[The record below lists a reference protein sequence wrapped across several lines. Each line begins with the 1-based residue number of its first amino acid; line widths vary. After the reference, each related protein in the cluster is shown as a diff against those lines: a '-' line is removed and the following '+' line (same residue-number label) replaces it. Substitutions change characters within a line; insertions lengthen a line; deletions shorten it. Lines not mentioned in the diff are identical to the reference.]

1 MVGLR
6 SATPVMDQDNELPF
20 ELPAVARK
28 KVSVGFDGGLMS
40 SDAGVLLLREVE
52 GRLGLA
58 ARLAGCIRDRRDPER
73 ISHGVDEMLRLRMF
87 AIAAGY
93 EDADDCDSLRDDPVF
108 KMAVGR
114 CPESGDA
121 LCSQPTMS
129 RLENTPKRIAIA
141 RMMLAMIEVF
151 CASYA
156 RAPAAIVLDIDD
168 TLDRVHGQQQLS
180 LFNAHYD
187 ERCFLPI
194 HIYEGTSG
202 KLVTTILRA
211 GKTPS
216 GEEVRTILKHV
227 IKRIRQRWPRVSI
240 VVRGDSH
247 YGRDEAMTWF
257 EANDVAYIF
266 GLAGNATLDYMTQ
279 PVAEELRVRRAA
291 YDAEKLRRC
300 CALRYGAKSW
310 PVQRHVVARIEATR
324 LGLDIRYIVTS
335 LAGTPD
341 HLYEKVY
348 CARGQAEN
356 YIKLHKAQLASDRT
370 SCRDPRANQVRLI
383 LHGCTGCSTR
393 CAPQH
398 QSARPCAAPSS
409 PRCARGSS
417 RSRRASSRA
426 PRASACGCRPPVPI
440 ARPSR
445 CSPVAS
451 PPRDREPR
459 GACASLNPSHHLQ
472 PQQNQ

>member
-1 MVGLR
+1 
-6 SATPVMDQDNELPF
+6 
-20 ELPAVARK
+20 
-28 KVSVGFDGGLMS
+28 MS
-40 SDAGVLLLREVE
+40 SDGGVLLLREAE
-52 GRLGLA
+52 RQLGIA
-58 ARLAGCIRDRRDPER
+58 ARLARCVKDRRDPDLILHTQE
-73 ISHGVDEMLRLRMF
+73 EMLRFRML

-93 EDADDCDSLRDDPVF
+93 EDADDCNSLRDDPVF

-114 CPESGDA
+114 LPESGEP

-129 RLENTPKRIAIA
+129 RLENAPRRIEIA
-141 RMMLAMIEVF
+141 RLMAAMIDQY

-168 TLDRVHGQQQLS
+168 TLDRVHGQQQLA

-216 GEEVRTILKHV
+216 GEEVRTVLKHV
-227 IKRIRQRWPRVSI
+227 IKHIRRHWPRVSI
-240 VVRGDSH
+240 LVRGDSH
-247 YGRDEAMTWF
+247 YGRDEAMTWC
-257 EANDVAYIF
+257 EANNVAYIF
-266 GLAGNATLDYMTQ
+266 GLAGNSTLAYMTE
-279 PVAEELRVRRAA
+279 PVADELRAHRAT

-310 PVQRHVVARIEATR
+310 PVQRHVVARVEATQ
-324 LGLDIRYIVTS
+324 LGLDVRYIVTS
-335 LAGTPD
+335 LAGTPTY
-341 HLYEKVY
+341 LYEDVY

-383 LHGCTGCSTR
+383 LHGCAYWLLYTLR
-393 CAPQH
+393 A
-398 QSARPCAAPSS
+398 AAPK
-409 PRCARGSS
+409 
-417 RSRRASSRA
+417 RSRLCRAEFTTLRLRLIKIA
-426 PRASACGCRPPVPI
+426 ARVVEGAARIRVWLPSACP
-440 ARPSR
+440 
-445 CSPVAS
+445 
-451 PPRDREPR
+451 DRATFALLAGRLAAAGP
-459 GACASLNPSHHLQ
+459 
-472 PQQNQ
+472 